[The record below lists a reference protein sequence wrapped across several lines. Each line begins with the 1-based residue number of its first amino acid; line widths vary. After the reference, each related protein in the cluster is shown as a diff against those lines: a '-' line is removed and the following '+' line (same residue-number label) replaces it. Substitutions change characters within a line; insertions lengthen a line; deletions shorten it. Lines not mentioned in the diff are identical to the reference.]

1 MMVFLLGWRN
11 LWRNPL
17 RSVITIGGV
26 ASGYAVL
33 MFLISL
39 TEGMLDQMLNN
50 GTDLL
55 VGHVQIQHRDYLPD
69 RDLYETLGGSRGTD
83 WRALA
88 ERLLGEPEVVA
99 ATARIHAS
107 GLASTGENSAGVAIV
122 GIDPVQEA
130 KVSGLQGQGSP
141 KDLHG
146 RGLLLGDAL
155 RQELAAGGGSEIAL
169 VTQAADGTIGNDL
182 YRNRGTLDTGMALLD
197 RSLTLVHLEDLQ
209 ELMALAPGRIHEI
222 ALKLRDPGAA
232 EAVAA
237 RLNDSA
243 VLPPDA
249 VARSWRSL
257 LPTLSDYLDMATAS
271 YVLMIGLV
279 ALFAALGVLNT
290 MLMSVFERVREL
302 GMLSALGMR
311 PARGGSY
318 RPLREPCSGGGRPG
332 RRPGSGQPA
341 GVASEFH
348 RTGPEILD
356 GRDIHCGDP
365 DGPGD
370 RRCLVLERRVVAGRG
385 VGSVHRRR
393 LASSGAASRI
403 RTPGPGHEKPVESL
417 TVTP

>member
-69 RDLYETLGGSRGTD
+69 RDLYETLGGSQGTD
-83 WRALA
+83 WRALT

-311 PARGGSY
+311 PARVVLTVLSESLALAVAGLGVGLALGSLLVWHLSSTGLD
-318 RPLREPCSGGGRPG
+318 LRSWMGEISIAETRMDPVIAVVWSWNAVWW
-332 RRPGSGQPA
+332 PA
-341 GVASEFH
+341 VGLVLSTVVASLLPALRAAF
-348 RTGPEILD
+348 
-356 GRDIHCGDP
+356 
-365 DGPGD
+365 
-370 RRCLVLERRVVAGRG
+370 
-385 VGSVHRRR
+385 VHPA
-393 LASSGAASRI
+393 LAMRNLSKA
-403 RTPGPGHEKPVESL
+403 
-417 TVTP
+417 

>member
-1 MMVFLLGWRN
+1 MVFLLGWRN

-69 RDLYETLGGSRGTD
+69 RDLYETLGGSQGTD
-83 WRALA
+83 WRALT

-311 PARGGSY
+311 PARVVLTVLSESLALAVAGLGVGLALGSLLVWHLSSTGLD
-318 RPLREPCSGGGRPG
+318 LRSWMGEISIAETRMDPVIAVVWSWNAVWW
-332 RRPGSGQPA
+332 PA
-341 GVASEFH
+341 VGLVLSTVVASLLPALRAAF
-348 RTGPEILD
+348 
-356 GRDIHCGDP
+356 
-365 DGPGD
+365 
-370 RRCLVLERRVVAGRG
+370 
-385 VGSVHRRR
+385 VHPA
-393 LASSGAASRI
+393 LAMRNLSKA
-403 RTPGPGHEKPVESL
+403 
-417 TVTP
+417 

>member
-17 RSVITIGGV
+17 RSLITIGGV

-55 VGHVQIQHRDYLPD
+55 VGHVQVQHQDYLPD
-69 RDLYETLGGSRGTD
+69 RDLYETLGGSEGTD
-83 WRALA
+83 WQALI
-88 ERLLGEPEVVA
+88 ERLLREPEVVA

-107 GLASTGENSAGVAIV
+107 GLASTGEHSAGVAIV
-122 GIDPVQEA
+122 GIDPVREA
-130 KVSGLQGQGSP
+130 KVSGLQGQGTP
-141 KDLHG
+141 RNLEG
-146 RGLLLGDAL
+146 RGLLLGKTL
-155 RQELAAGGGSEIAL
+155 KQELVSGEGAEIAL

-182 YRNRGTLDTGMALLD
+182 FRDRGTLDTGMALLD
-197 RSLTLVHLEDLQ
+197 RSMTLVHLTDLQ
-209 ELMALAPGRIHEI
+209 ELMALAPGRVHEI

-243 VLPPDA
+243 ILPPGA

-257 LPTLSDYLDMATAS
+257 LPTLSGYLDMATAS

-311 PARGGSY
+311 PARVVLTVLSES
-318 RPLREPCSGGGRPG
+318 LALAA
-332 RRPGSGQPA
+332 A
-341 GVASEFH
+341 G
-348 RTGPEILD
+348 L
-356 GRDIHCGDP
+356 
-365 DGPGD
+365 
-370 RRCLVLERRVVAGRG
+370 VAGLALGGLLVWRLSSTG
-385 VGSVHRRR
+385 LDLRSWMGEISIVETRMDPVIPVVWSWSAVWWPAVGLL
-393 LASSGAASRI
+393 LATAAASLLPALRAAFVNPVLAI
-403 RTPGPGHEKPVESL
+403 RNLSS
-417 TVTP
+417 

>member
-1 MMVFLLGWRN
+1 MVFLLGWRN

-69 RDLYETLGGSRGTD
+69 RDLYETLGGSQGTD
-83 WRALA
+83 WRALT

-122 GIDPVQEA
+122 GIDPVREA

-155 RQELAAGGGSEIAL
+155 RQELAAGAGSEIAL

-197 RSLTLVHLEDLQ
+197 RSLILVHLEDLQ

-311 PARGGSY
+311 PARVVLTVLSESLALAVAGLGVGLALGSLLVWHLSSTGLD
-318 RPLREPCSGGGRPG
+318 LRSWMGEISIAETRMDPVIAVVWSWNAVWW
-332 RRPGSGQPA
+332 PA
-341 GVASEFH
+341 VGLVLSTVVASLLPALRAAF
-348 RTGPEILD
+348 
-356 GRDIHCGDP
+356 
-365 DGPGD
+365 
-370 RRCLVLERRVVAGRG
+370 
-385 VGSVHRRR
+385 VHPA
-393 LASSGAASRI
+393 LAMRNLSKA
-403 RTPGPGHEKPVESL
+403 
-417 TVTP
+417 